1 MSIDVIEDTENIE
14 KILMQKETIIR
25 LFREKGCRITKQRKI
40 ILDIILEEDCTC
52 CKEIYYKALS
62 YDQSIGIA
70 TVYRMINTLEEIG
83 AINRKNTYRIEGNE
97 ACQKYKRCIIVLDD
111 NKKCCLDKKELEK
124 VMQAG
129 LYAYGLIEK
138 QNISKIELE

>member
-1 MSIDVIEDTENIE
+1 MWIDIIEDTENVE
-14 KILMQKETIIR
+14 KTLMQKETIIR
-25 LFREKGCRITKQRKI
+25 LLREKGCRITKQRKI

-62 YDQSIGIA
+62 YDHSIGTA
-70 TVYRMINTLEEIG
+70 TIYRMINTLEEIG

-97 ACQKYKRCIIVLDD
+97 VFQKSKRCVIVLDD
-111 NKKCCLDKKELEK
+111 NKKCCLDKNELEK

-129 LYAYGLIEK
+129 LHAYGLIDK
-138 QNISKIELE
+138 QNISKIELD